1 MRGRSRCGII
11 SGVDDL
17 HRARTVVEDHCGE
30 GPIAFPE
37 LEESLRR
44 GLSVPNAAAVELA
57 RAVLKEFL
65 SAGRIRIHRGRAL
78 DPELPEA
85 TVEEARH
92 LIEDRAA
99 YHYGDGDEARAW
111 FSLDC

>member
-1 MRGRSRCGII
+1 
-11 SGVDDL
+11 VDDL
-17 HRARTVVEDHCGE
+17 QTARTGVEDYCGE

-44 GLSVPNAAAVELA
+44 GLSVSKAAAVELA
-57 RAVLKEFL
+57 RTTLREFL
-65 SAGRIRIHRGRAL
+65 SAGRIRIHSGRAL
-78 DPELPEA
+78 DPEVPEA
-85 TVEEARH
+85 TAQEARD

-99 YHYGDGDEARAW
+99 YQYGDGDETRAW